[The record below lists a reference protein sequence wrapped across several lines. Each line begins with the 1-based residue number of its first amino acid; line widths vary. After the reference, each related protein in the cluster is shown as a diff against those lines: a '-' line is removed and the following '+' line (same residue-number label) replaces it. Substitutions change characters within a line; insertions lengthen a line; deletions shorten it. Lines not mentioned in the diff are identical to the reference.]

1 MAKILRV
8 FLFRHSNLIVKKYV
22 LKKSTFAERYNLY
35 YFRVINIFQ
44 FILSIHQISCLMKSN
59 FTKNPIL
66 LICILALCMGA
77 ANYIRQKT
85 SVVSPETG
93 VTQQDVTEPT
103 ATQENTPNQVVTPEA
118 NSKSNVL
125 TVSKPSK
132 AKKTPSVNTS
142 HTSKKKVDN
151 DKLAYEENE
160 EAEAEEKKSVEGRW
174 AAEFEMIKDP
184 KTGQIPLGIR
194 QKEIKAAQ
202 KARAFQLPAE
212 LGEDGVTL
220 RTLPTIGITARGP
233 NNYGG
238 RTRAIGFDKRNTQ
251 IILAGGVSSG
261 LYRSTDGATSWT
273 RITPAG
279 LVHGITA
286 VAQDPRTGQ
295 ENTWYFGTG
304 ENGSSASGTGA
315 SYLGHGVWKST
326 DNGLTWTALASTQG
340 DLYSYDNDFDNIN
353 RIVVNP
359 NNGDILVAAGE
370 TIKRSN
376 DGGANWANVAGN
388 TTTAGSNPTEI
399 IYNAVGNVFYAAIH
413 GAAASA
419 QGGVYSSTDGIT
431 WTRIRTPTQ
440 LQTGGVKRI
449 TLANV
454 GNTANILAFYE
465 TTTAITCTGGG
476 TSNAGLQL
484 YDATGM
490 TWADHSQKIGVCA
503 GGTSDPKIINFQ
515 SGYNMCITTK
525 PDDGNIVF
533 LGGVEIYR
541 LDLGTSDY
549 KYIGGDQGSANAT
562 NLHVDNH
569 LLIFE
574 PGSNV
579 TMWVGNDGGLRKTD
593 VTGAIAAGPTGGYSW
608 TDRTSGYITYQY
620 YRADINPTNG
630 SDFVAGAAQDNA
642 ITLQPSTAQAK
653 EIHGGDGTCIGVIS
667 GTDFTTYN
675 VIVATQNG
683 SISRIMNGT
692 GSSIKPTG
700 EAQGFKTY
708 FLLDAD
714 NTSHLYYPTNTKKLY
729 RTRNATAIADGTIG
743 DVTTGW
749 EEMTGIAATLSGNIS
764 FMAVSRNVG
773 LGNTAY
779 TASNAARTMYMG
791 TDDGKVYRLTDPAFG
806 AVATAPINISP
817 TGATGFVSSIASN
830 PYDDKELLV
839 TYSNYATP
847 SVWYTADA
855 SVATP
860 TWVNVEGPAG
870 TPVELASARSAMI
883 VRAGSTPVYVVGTS
897 TGVYGTMTLSGATTV
912 WERIGETD
920 IAFSP
925 SVAMRLRPSDNKMVL
940 GTHGN
945 GLFMLTFPAAV
956 LPLDLLS
963 FNAAK
968 NKEAV
973 QLKWVSANETGFSHY
988 NVQKSDDGKYFSL
1001 LTTVKA
1007 TGSGTYQAVDDKP
1020 FAGQNYYRLEMVDV
1034 DGKRRYSKVVN
1045 VTFDTKINLVSVYPN
1060 PAKTATITLDLTMNK
1075 QSDLI
1080 FEWTDIAGRSRL
1092 RSQQKVAQGNSQISV
1107 DVSALESGMYFIT
1120 TRNVANNETLRVM
1133 RFIKQ

>member
-1 MAKILRV
+1 
-8 FLFRHSNLIVKKYV
+8 
-22 LKKSTFAERYNLY
+22 
-35 YFRVINIFQ
+35 
-44 FILSIHQISCLMKSN
+44 MKRS
-59 FTKNPIL
+59 FTKKPIY
-66 LICILALCMGA
+66 LICCLALSMGV
-77 ANYIRQKT
+77 ANYIWQKT
-85 SVVSPETG
+85 STPSLEKG
-93 VTQQDVTEPT
+93 VNNQEALAPK
-103 ATQENTPNQVVTPEA
+103 ATQETPNPIITPETTGKT
-118 NSKSNVL
+118 SVTS
-125 TVSKPSK
+125 VSKPSK
-132 AKKTPSVNTS
+132 TKKVTPSVKLSNAS
-142 HTSKKKVDN
+142 PKDVYDN
-151 DKLAYEENE
+151 KLALAENE
-160 EAEAEEKKSVEGRW
+160 EDEATERKTVEGRW
-174 AAEFEMIKDP
+174 EAEFEMIKDP
-184 KTGQIPLGIR
+184 KTGKIPLGIR

-220 RTLPTIGITARGP
+220 RTLPTIGITSRGP

-261 LYRSTDGATSWT
+261 LFRSTDGGATWA
-273 RITPAG
+273 RVTPAG
-279 LVHGITA
+279 LVHGVTA
-286 VAQDPRTGQ
+286 IAQDPRPLNQ
-295 ENTWYFGTG
+295 DTWYYGTG
-304 ENGSSASGTGA
+304 ENGSSAGGTGA
-315 SYLGHGVWKST
+315 SYLGNGVWKST
-326 DNGLTWTALASTQG
+326 DNGLSWTALASTQG
-340 DLYSYDNDFDNIN
+340 DLYSYDKDFDNIS
-353 RIVVNP
+353 RIVVDS
-359 NNGDILVAAGE
+359 NNGAVLVGAGE
-370 TIKRSN
+370 TVKRSA
-376 DGGANWANVAGN
+376 DGGTSWAEVAGE
-388 TTTAGSNPTEI
+388 TATAGSSQTDI
-399 IYNAVGNVFYAAIH
+399 IYNAAGGAFYAAIN
-413 GAAASA
+413 GAAANS
-419 QGGVYSSTDGIT
+419 QGGIYRSTDGIT
-431 WTRIRTPTQ
+431 WTKIRSSTQ

-449 TLANV
+449 VLANA
-454 GNTANILAFYE
+454 GSTADIYAFYE
-465 TTTAITCTGGG
+465 TTNAITCTLPMAPIT
-476 TSNAGLQL
+476 TSNAGLQF
-484 YDATGM
+484 YNVGTD
-490 TWADHSQKIGVCA
+490 TWTDHTQKIGACA
-503 GGTSDPKIINFQ
+503 GGASDPKVINFQ

-569 LLIFE
+569 LLLFE

-579 TMWVGNDGGLRKTD
+579 TMWAGNDGGIRKTD

-667 GTDFTTYN
+667 GTDFNTYN

-683 SISRIMNGT
+683 SISRIVNGT
-692 GSSIKPTG
+692 GSDIKPTG
-700 EAQGFKTY
+700 QAQGFKTY

-714 NTSHLYYPTNTKKLY
+714 NTNHLYYPTNAKKLY
-729 RTRNATAIADGTIG
+729 RTRNAAAIADGTIG

-749 EEMTGIAATLSGNIS
+749 EEMTGVAATLSGNIS
-764 FMAVSRNVG
+764 FMNVSRNVG

-779 TASNAARTMYMG
+779 TASNAVRIMYMG

-806 AVATAPINISP
+806 AVATVPINISP

-860 TWVNVEGPAG
+860 TWVNVEGAAG
-870 TPVELASARSAMI
+870 TPVELASARSGMI

-912 WERIGETD
+912 WERIGEAD

-945 GLFMLTFPAAV
+945 GLFMLSFPAAV

-963 FNAAK
+963 FNATK

-973 QLKWVSANETGFSHY
+973 QLKWVSANEIGFSHY

-1007 TGSGTYQAVDDKP
+1007 TGSGTYQTVDDKP
-1020 FAGQNYYRLEMVDV
+1020 FAGQNYYRLEMVDF
-1034 DGKRRYSKVVN
+1034 DGKRRFSKVVN
-1045 VTFDTKINLVSVYPN
+1045 VSFDTKVNLVSVYPN
-1060 PAKTATITLDLTMNK
+1060 PAKTSTVTLDLTMNNE
-1075 QSDLI
+1075 SDLI

-1092 RSQQKVAQGNSQISV
+1092 RSPQKVAQGNSQISV
-1107 DVSALESGMYFIT
+1107 DVSTLESGLYFIT

>member
-1 MAKILRV
+1 
-8 FLFRHSNLIVKKYV
+8 
-22 LKKSTFAERYNLY
+22 
-35 YFRVINIFQ
+35 
-44 FILSIHQISCLMKSN
+44 MKSN

-66 LICILALCMGA
+66 FICLFALSVGTG
-77 ANYIRQKT
+77 YYVWQKT
-85 SVVSPETG
+85 SVVSPQTG
-93 VTQQDVTEPT
+93 VTQQEVTASK
-103 ATQENTPNQVVTPEA
+103 ATYEQAPHPVVAPEA
-118 NSKSNVL
+118 P
-125 TVSKPSK
+125 TKPSITSLSK
-132 AKKTPSVNTS
+132 TSKTKKDPSVTLSNPHPTEL
-142 HTSKKKVDN
+142 HNNKIAD
-151 DKLAYEENE
+151 EENE
-160 EAEAEEKKSVEGRW
+160 EDEAAERKSVEGRW
-174 AAEFEMIKDP
+174 QAEFEMIKDP
-184 KTGQIPLGIR
+184 KTGKIPLGIR
-194 QKEIKAAQ
+194 QKEVKAAQ

-212 LGEDGVTL
+212 LGEDGVSL
-220 RTLPTIGITARGP
+220 RTLPTIGITSRGP

-261 LYRSTDGATSWT
+261 LFRSTDGGTTWA
-273 RITPAG
+273 RVTPAG
-279 LVHGITA
+279 LVHGVTA
-286 VAQDPRTGQ
+286 IAQDPRTGQ
-295 ENTWYFGTG
+295 QDTWYYGTG
-304 ENGSSASGTGA
+304 ENSSSAGGTGA
-315 SYLGHGVWKST
+315 SYLGHGIWKST
-326 DNGLTWTALASTQG
+326 DNGLTWTVLASTQG
-340 DLYSYDNDFDNIN
+340 NLYAYDVDFDNIS
-353 RIVVNP
+353 RIIVDP
-359 NNGDILVAAGE
+359 NNGAILVGAGE
-370 TIKRSN
+370 TVKRST
-376 DGGANWANVAGN
+376 DGGLIWANVAGN
-388 TTTAGSNPTEI
+388 TTTAGTNPTEI

-413 GAAASA
+413 GAAASD
-419 QGGVYSSTDGIT
+419 QGGVYSSADGIT

-440 LQTGGVKRI
+440 LQAGGVKRI
-449 TLANV
+449 TLANA
-454 GNTANILAFYE
+454 GNTANIYAFYE
-465 TTTAITCTGGG
+465 TTTAITCTGMGGG

-484 YDATGM
+484 YTVGTD
-490 TWADHSQKIGVCA
+490 TWTDHSQKIGACTSGA
-503 GGTSDPKIINFQ
+503 SDPKVINFQ
-515 SGYNMCITTK
+515 DGYNMCITTK

-533 LGGVEIYR
+533 LGGTEIYR

-574 PGSNV
+574 PGSNI
-579 TMWVGNDGGLRKTD
+579 TMWAGNDGGIRKTD
-593 VTGAIAAGPTGGYSW
+593 VTGTIAAGPTGGYTW

-683 SISRIMNGT
+683 SISRIVNGT
-692 GSSIKPTG
+692 GSDIKPTG
-700 EAQGFKTY
+700 QAQGFKTY

-714 NTSHLYYPTNTKKLY
+714 NTNLLYYPTNAKKLY
-729 RTRNATAIADGTIG
+729 RTRNATALTDGTIG

-749 EEMTGIAATLSGNIS
+749 EEMTGVAATLSGNIS
-764 FMAVSRNVG
+764 ALAVTRNIGVG
-773 LGNTAY
+773 NAAY
-779 TASNAARTMYMG
+779 SASNASRKMYIG
-791 TDDGKVYRLTDPAFG
+791 TNDAKVYRLADPAYG
-806 AVATAPINISP
+806 AIATAPIDITP
-817 TGATGFVSSIASN
+817 TGATGYVSDIATN
-830 PYDDKELLV
+830 PYDDKEVLV

-855 SVATP
+855 SAATP
-860 TWVNVEGPAG
+860 TWVNVEGIAG

-883 VRAGSTPVYVVGTS
+883 VRAGSIPLYVVGTS
-897 TGVYGTMTLSGATTV
+897 TGVYGTVTLSGATTV
-912 WERIGETD
+912 WERIGDAE

-945 GLFMLTFPAAV
+945 GMFMLSFPVAV

-1007 TGSGTYQAVDDKP
+1007 TGSGTYQAVDHKP

-1045 VTFDTKINLVSVYPN
+1045 ITFDTKVNLVSVYPN
-1060 PAKTATITLDLTMNK
+1060 PAKTSAVTLDVTLNNE
-1075 QSDLI
+1075 SDLM
-1080 FEWTDIAGRSRL
+1080 FEWTDIAGRSRM

-1107 DVSALESGMYFIT
+1107 DVSALESGLYFIT